1 MAGTSFYGINWAAF
15 GIVDSSTGL
24 IIADENKGLSKGG
37 VVLVD
42 GDGQGATTANITGLE
57 AAGTKQYANNKAK
70 RVTHGAQSPQ
80 LALTML
86 DMPFEYGQKMKGYVS
101 DGKGGY
107 VLKGGNKPNVA
118 ILLCVSDFWGNAM
131 YEAFANGEL
140 IEAAHNHGT
149 NTNNEVDYN
158 SAYTYSALSPI
169 KNDVFVD
176 PVTGVQQPYKQFN
189 SADTNFSMD
198 AMLSEVFGGYKDDGT
213 FAGHGK
219 ITSSTTT
226 PVNQPANT
234 QTPTATNQATGAGAT
249 TVQ

>member
-1 MAGTSFYGINWAAF
+1 MAGTSFSGINWVAF
-15 GIVDSSTGL
+15 GIVDSATGK
-24 IIADENKGLSKGG
+24 IIADADKGLSETG

-86 DMPFEYGQKMKGYVS
+86 DMPFEYGQKMKGYLS

-107 VLKGGNKPNVA
+107 VLKGGPKPNVA
-118 ILLCVSDFWGNAM
+118 IMICSSDFWGNAM
-131 YEAFANGEL
+131 YDCFANGEL

-149 NTNNEVDYN
+149 DTNNEVDYN

-169 KNDVFVD
+169 PNNVFID
-176 PVTGVQQPYKQFN
+176 PATGTQQPYKQYN
-189 SADTNFSMD
+189 SADPKFDMAS
-198 AMLSEVFGGYKDDGT
+198 MLSEVFGGYKDDGT
-213 FAGHGK
+213 FSNHGK
-219 ITSSTTT
+219 TTSSTTVTT
-226 PVNQPANT
+226 PVSGETHA
-234 QTPTATNQATGAGAT
+234 
-249 TVQ
+249 